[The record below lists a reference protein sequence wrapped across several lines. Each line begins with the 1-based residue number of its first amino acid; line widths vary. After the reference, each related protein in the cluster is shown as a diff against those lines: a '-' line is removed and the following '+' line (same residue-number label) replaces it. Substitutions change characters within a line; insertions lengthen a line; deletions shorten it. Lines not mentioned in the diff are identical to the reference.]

1 MKKNKNKQKLSLRT
15 IFQSLFMSSDLYVT
29 NSLFQS
35 ATACAFGFLFSLL
48 PVVLLILIVV
58 TRILNNNQDI
68 LTDFYPYISNFIT
81 PEQYS
86 SISNVL
92 TEIKKIGIFEII
104 TVFAIFWISRRFFI
118 TVMQVFHKIFRNQ
131 TKRKNFLFSIGGIV
145 GEVILIVGLGI
156 ITAVIITIAPI
167 LRSSHIFSIFP
178 ELETNLIQFI
188 VTFSPYILLFIAVF
202 FTYKFAPGTKPNIK
216 LCLGTGFCSVIIFF
230 VVQKFLKLFLNIS
243 RYNLIY
249 GVLSNIII
257 LLLEVNIFFQIFLF
271 FAQYIYVSQFFDT
284 LLLGELYLL
293 PKRESQKF
301 FERIK
306 RFLFIKPV
314 KLVNKGEN
322 VIHIGKGEVV
332 FEAGCEGCDV
342 YYIVSGFAEIVKKN
356 HVEYANPGSFIG
368 EVSAFLDIP
377 REATVIA
384 QTDLQ
389 LVKIKEEDFQTLLQ
403 TNPKVTQRLLENVAK
418 VKLN

>member
-104 TVFAIFWISRRFFI
+104 TVLAIFWISRRFFI

-145 GEVILIVGLGI
+145 GEVILIAGLGI

-202 FTYKFAPGTKPNIK
+202 FTYRFAPGTKPNIK

-322 VIHIGKGEVV
+322 VIHIAKGEVV

-418 VKLN
+418 VKLS

>member
-202 FTYKFAPGTKPNIK
+202 FTYRFAPGTKPNIK

-322 VIHIGKGEVV
+322 VIHIAKGEVV

-368 EVSAFLDIP
+368 EISAFLDIP

-418 VKLN
+418 VKLS

>member
-1 MKKNKNKQKLSLRT
+1 MKKIRNKQKISLRT
-15 IFQSLFMSSDLYVT
+15 IFQNLFISSDLFVT
-29 NSLFQS
+29 NSLAQS
-35 ATACAFGFLFSLL
+35 ATSCAFGFLFSLL
-48 PVVLLILIVV
+48 PVLLLILIVV

-81 PEQYS
+81 IEQYA
-86 SISNVL
+86 SISDTL
-92 TEIKKIGIFEII
+92 IEIKKIGIFEII
-104 TVFAIFWISRRFFI
+104 TVLAIFWISRRFFI
-118 TVMQVFHKIFRNQ
+118 TVMQVFRKIFRNQ

-156 ITAVIITIAPI
+156 ITAIIITIAP
-167 LRSSHIFSIFP
+167 LFRANHFFSIFP
-178 ELETNLIQFI
+178 NLETGLMQFL
-188 VTFSPYILLFIAVF
+188 VSFGPYFLLFFAVII
-202 FTYKFAPGTKPNIK
+202 TYRFAPGTKPKIK
-216 LCLGTGFCSVIIFF
+216 LCLTSGLCTVAVFF
-230 VVQKFLKLFLNIS
+230 VVQKFLKIFLNIS

-271 FAQYIYVSQFFDT
+271 FAQYIYVSQFFET

-322 VIHIGKGEVV
+322 VIHIAKGEVV

-418 VKLN
+418 VKLS